1 MDAAIKILSRW
12 IGADRQNKTMRIIL
26 LGPPGSGKS
35 VLAEKLSR
43 KYKLPILNM
52 HRILSSIAN
61 EESELGR
68 LVGELL
74 LACAPIPEELVY
86 SALKEP
92 CEEAKNGFILDDF
105 PRELVHAEMLHE
117 LLLSLGASLEL
128 VIAIHVKSDDIMERL
143 VGQSHCSVCGEDYNI
158 YTNPPM
164 VEGVCDMCGGRI
176 SRRPAD
182 YEEGISNKLR
192 ICEANQGEL
201 ISRYQEEGI
210 LQEVYG
216 LADEPRAYEE
226 ACKLVDAAPRIPLTD
241 PEILK
246 LRAENAA
253 KKKRAAKK
261 RTRKKRVVRKKAS
274 KKRVVRKKS
283 AVKKKAVAK
292 KVTAKKKAVAK
303 KAVAKKKTVVKKAVA
318 KKKSVAKKR
327 VAKKAAAK
335 KVTPKKAVSKKK
347 PAAKKK
353 IATKKKVVT
362 KKKVATKKKAAVK
375 KSAVKKKA
383 VVKKKAA
390 AKKKVSK
397 KRSVRKKR

>member
-1 MDAAIKILSRW
+1 
-12 IGADRQNKTMRIIL
+12 MRIIL

-52 HRILSSIAN
+52 HRILSSMAN

-92 CEEAKNGFILDDF
+92 CEEAKNGFIIDDF
-105 PRELVHAEMLHE
+105 PRELVHAEMLHQ
-117 LLLSLGASLEL
+117 LLQSLGASLEL
-128 VIAIHVKSDDIMERL
+128 VIAINVKNDDIMERL
-143 VGQSHCSVCGEDYNI
+143 VGQSHCNACGEDYNI

-164 VEGVCDMCGGRI
+164 VEGVCDVCGGRI

-182 YEEGISNKLR
+182 YEEGISNRLR
-192 ICEANQGEL
+192 ICEANQSEL
-201 ISRYQEEGI
+201 ISRYREEGI
-210 LQEVYG
+210 LQELHG
-216 LADEPRAYEE
+216 LADEPRAFQA

-246 LRAENAA
+246 LRAESEA

-261 RTRKKRVVRKKAS
+261 RARKKRVVRKKAS

-283 AVKKKAVAK
+283 AVKKKAAAK
-292 KVTAKKKAVAK
+292 KVAAKKKAVVK
-303 KAVAKKKTVVKKAVA
+303 KVVAKKKTAAKKKAVVKKAVA

-327 VAKKAAAK
+327 VSKKAAAK
-335 KVTPKKAVSKKK
+335 KATPKKAVAKKK

-362 KKKVATKKKAAVK
+362 KKAATKR

-383 VVKKKAA
+383 AT
-390 AKKKVSK
+390 KKKVSK

>member
-1 MDAAIKILSRW
+1 
-12 IGADRQNKTMRIIL
+12 MRIIL

-52 HRILSSIAN
+52 HRILSSMAN
-61 EESELGR
+61 EETELGR

-92 CEEAKNGFILDDF
+92 CEEAKNGFIIDDF
-105 PRELVHAEMLHE
+105 PRELVHAEMLHQ
-117 LLLSLGASLEL
+117 LLQSLGASLEL
-128 VIAIHVKSDDIMERL
+128 VIAINVKNDDIMERL
-143 VGQSHCSVCGEDYNI
+143 VGQSHCNACGEDYNI

-164 VEGVCDMCGGRI
+164 VEGVCDVCGGRI

-182 YEEGISNKLR
+182 YEEGISNRLR

-201 ISRYQEEGI
+201 ISRYREEGI
-210 LQEVYG
+210 LQELHG
-216 LADEPRAYEE
+216 LADEPRAYKK

-246 LRAENAA
+246 LRAESEA

-261 RTRKKRVVRKKAS
+261 RARKKRVVRKKAS

-292 KVTAKKKAVAK
+292 KVAAKKKAVVK
-303 KAVAKKKTVVKKAVA
+303 KVVAKKKTAAKKKAVVKKAVA
-318 KKKSVAKKR
+318 KKKSAAKKR
-327 VAKKAAAK
+327 VSKKAAAK
-335 KVTPKKAVSKKK
+335 KTTPKKAVAKKK

-362 KKKVATKKKAAVK
+362 KKAATKK

-383 VVKKKAA
+383 AT
-390 AKKKVSK
+390 KKKVSK

>member
-1 MDAAIKILSRW
+1 
-12 IGADRQNKTMRIIL
+12 MRIIL

-52 HRILSSIAN
+52 HRILSSMAN
-61 EESELGR
+61 EETELGR

-105 PRELVHAEMLHE
+105 PRELVHAEMLHQ
-117 LLLSLGASLEL
+117 LLQSLGALLEL
-128 VIAIHVKSDDIMERL
+128 VIAIKVKNDDIMERL
-143 VGQSHCSVCGEDYNI
+143 VGQSHCNACGEDYNI
-158 YTNPPM
+158 YSNPPM
-164 VEGVCDMCGGRI
+164 VEGVCDVCGGRI

-182 YEEGISNKLR
+182 YEEGISNRLR
-192 ICEANQGEL
+192 ICEANQSEL
-201 ISRYQEEGI
+201 ISRYREEGV
-210 LQEVYG
+210 LQEVHG
-216 LADEPRAYEE
+216 LADEPRAFQA

-246 LRAENAA
+246 LQAESAA

-261 RTRKKRVVRKKAS
+261 RARKKRVVRKKAS
-274 KKRVVRKKS
+274 TKRVVRKKA

-292 KVTAKKKAVAK
+292 KVTAKKKAVVK
-303 KAVAKKKTVVKKAVA
+303 KSVAKKKTVTKKAVA
-318 KKKSVAKKR
+318 KKKSV
-327 VAKKAAAK
+327 VKKAAAK
-335 KVTPKKAVSKKK
+335 KVAKKRVATKKAVAKKK
-347 PAAKKK
+347 PAARKK

-362 KKKVATKKKAAVK
+362 KKAAAKTKATVK
-375 KSAVKKKA
+375 KSAVKKKSVA
-383 VVKKKAA
+383 KKKSVVKKKIS
-390 AKKKVSK
+390 KKK
-397 KRSVRKKR
+397 SVRKKR

>member
-1 MDAAIKILSRW
+1 
-12 IGADRQNKTMRIIL
+12 MRIIL

-52 HRILSSIAN
+52 HRILSSMAN
-61 EESELGR
+61 EETELGR

-92 CEEAKNGFILDDF
+92 CEEAKNGFIIDDF
-105 PRELVHAEMLHE
+105 PRELVHAEMLHQ
-117 LLLSLGASLEL
+117 LLQSLGASLEL
-128 VIAIHVKSDDIMERL
+128 VIAINVKNDDIMERL
-143 VGQSHCSVCGEDYNI
+143 VGQSHCNACGEDYNI

-164 VEGVCDMCGGRI
+164 VEGVCDVCGGRI

-182 YEEGISNKLR
+182 YEEGISNRLR

-201 ISRYQEEGI
+201 ISRYREEGI
-210 LQEVYG
+210 LQELHG
-216 LADEPRAYEE
+216 LADEPRAYKK

-246 LRAENAA
+246 LRAESEA

-261 RTRKKRVVRKKAS
+261 RARKKRVVRKKAS

-283 AVKKKAVAK
+283 AVKKKVA
-292 KVTAKKKAVAK
+292 AKKKAVVK
-303 KAVAKKKTVVKKAVA
+303 KTAAKKKAVVKKAVA
-318 KKKSVAKKR
+318 KKKSAAKKR
-327 VAKKAAAK
+327 VSKKAAAK
-335 KVTPKKAVSKKK
+335 KTTPKKAVAKKK

-362 KKKVATKKKAAVK
+362 KKAATKK

-383 VVKKKAA
+383 AT
-390 AKKKVSK
+390 KKKVSK

>member
-1 MDAAIKILSRW
+1 
-12 IGADRQNKTMRIIL
+12 MRIIL

-52 HRILSSIAN
+52 HRILSSMAN

-92 CEEAKNGFILDDF
+92 CEEAKNGFIIDDF
-105 PRELVHAEMLHE
+105 PRELVHAEMLHQ
-117 LLLSLGASLEL
+117 LLQSLGASLEL
-128 VIAIHVKSDDIMERL
+128 VIAINVKNDDIMERL
-143 VGQSHCSVCGEDYNI
+143 VGQSHCNACGEDYNI

-164 VEGVCDMCGGRI
+164 VEGVCDVCGGRI

-182 YEEGISNKLR
+182 YEEGISNRLR

-201 ISRYQEEGI
+201 ISRYREEGI
-210 LQEVYG
+210 LQELHG
-216 LADEPRAYEE
+216 LADEPRAFQA

-246 LRAENAA
+246 LRAESEA

-261 RTRKKRVVRKKAS
+261 RARKKRVVRKKAS

-283 AVKKKAVAK
+283 AVKKKAAAK
-292 KVTAKKKAVAK
+292 KVAAKKKAVVK
-303 KAVAKKKTVVKKAVA
+303 KVVAKKKTAAKKKAVVKKAVA
-318 KKKSVAKKR
+318 KKKSVANKR
-327 VAKKAAAK
+327 VSKKAAAK
-335 KVTPKKAVSKKK
+335 KATPKKAVAKKK

-362 KKKVATKKKAAVK
+362 KKAATKR

-383 VVKKKAA
+383 AT
-390 AKKKVSK
+390 KKKVSK

>member
-1 MDAAIKILSRW
+1 
-12 IGADRQNKTMRIIL
+12 MRIIL

-52 HRILSSIAN
+52 HRILSSMAN
-61 EESELGR
+61 EETELGR

-105 PRELVHAEMLHE
+105 PRELVHAEMLHQ
-117 LLLSLGASLEL
+117 LLQSLGALLEL
-128 VIAIHVKSDDIMERL
+128 VIAIKVKNDDIMERL
-143 VGQSHCSVCGEDYNI
+143 VGQSHCNACGEDYNI
-158 YTNPPM
+158 YSNPPM
-164 VEGVCDMCGGRI
+164 VEGVCDVCGGRI

-182 YEEGISNKLR
+182 YEEGISNRLR
-192 ICEANQGEL
+192 ICEANQNEL
-201 ISRYQEEGI
+201 ISRYREEGV
-210 LQEVYG
+210 LQEVHG
-216 LADEPRAYEE
+216 LADEPRAFQA

-246 LRAENAA
+246 LQAESAA

-261 RTRKKRVVRKKAS
+261 RARKKRVVRKKAS
-274 KKRVVRKKS
+274 TKRVVRKKA

-292 KVTAKKKAVAK
+292 KVTAKKKAVVKKSVAKKKTVTK
-303 KAVAKKKTVVKKAVA
+303 KAVAKKKAVVKKAAAKKVAKKRVATKKAVA
-318 KKKSVAKKR
+318 KKKPVAR
-327 VAKKAAAK
+327 
-335 KVTPKKAVSKKK
+335 
-347 PAAKKK
+347 KK

-362 KKKVATKKKAAVK
+362 KKVAAKTKATVK
-375 KSAVKKKA
+375 KSAVKKKSA
-383 VVKKKAA
+383 AKKKSVV
-390 AKKKVSK
+390 KKKVSK
-397 KRSVRKKR
+397 KKSVRKKR